1 MSNTKK
7 KSSTKRKK
15 VLQIVRIAILLPI
28 LIYVSWVSH
37 QWWKVSKM
45 DQYEDWHNGIA
56 ISKKDGKYGYV
67 NDKFKLFI
75 PHQFDSAR
83 QFDEFDRAIVGS
95 KNGDTYRWRLID
107 KKGKYVSESYDQI
120 ERLGFGRYKVRN
132 RVVPFEK
139 EKYRD
144 YHWQVI
150 DVDGRVL
157 TTQKYHVIDPFQ
169 EERARVCVLEKCG
182 FMNLSGQVVIDFGQ
196 VPNTDRYQMV
206 ANYADGTRK
215 NYLDN
220 GQHFSHGLARTQQ
233 QGKYSYMDKTGK
245 IVIPAQFLDAQNFTE
260 SLAVVKTEH
269 GYGVIDLQGKFVIQP
284 QSNWTDLQPFSE
296 QRSIFRE
303 GEYYGMI
310 DKQGRVIVPI
320 DRKYSHIG
328 KVKNGVANII
338 RDNKYGF
345 VDVNGVEIIPP
356 IYEQLGGEFK
366 NGTVW
371 AISEKQPNVMLHL
384 DKKHNVVRTSELTTF
399 SSTN

>member
-1 MSNTKK
+1 MFETKPK
-7 KSSTKRKK
+7 TSSKRKNNLK
-15 VLQIVRIAILLPI
+15 ILRIFISLPI
-28 LIYVSWVSH
+28 LLHICWVSY
-37 QWWKVSKM
+37 QWWKVEKM
-45 DQYEDWHNGIA
+45 NEYEDWHNGIA

-67 NDKFKLFI
+67 DDKFKLFI
-75 PHQFDSAR
+75 PHQFDSAN

-95 KNGDTYRWRLID
+95 KLGNDYRWRLIN
-107 KKGKYVSESYDQI
+107 KKGVYVSEAYDEIQG
-120 ERLGFGRYKVRN
+120 LGFGRYKVRN
-132 RVVPFEK
+132 RVALSEK
-139 EKYRD
+139 EKYQD

-150 DVDGRVL
+150 DVEGRVL

-169 EERARVCVLEKCG
+169 EERARVCVLAKCG
-182 FMNLSGQVVIDFGQ
+182 FMNLSGQVVIGFGQ
-196 VPNTDRYQMV
+196 VPNADRYQMV
-206 ANYADGTRK
+206 ANYSDGTRK

-233 QGKYSYMDKTGK
+233 QGKYGYMDKSGK
-245 IVIPAQFLDAQNFTE
+245 IVIPVQFLQAENFSE
-260 SLAVVKTEH
+260 QVAVVKTDA

-284 QSNWTDLQPFSE
+284 QSNWTDLQSFSE

-384 DKKHNVVRTSELTTF
+384 DKKHNIVRTSELITF
-399 SSTN
+399 SSTH